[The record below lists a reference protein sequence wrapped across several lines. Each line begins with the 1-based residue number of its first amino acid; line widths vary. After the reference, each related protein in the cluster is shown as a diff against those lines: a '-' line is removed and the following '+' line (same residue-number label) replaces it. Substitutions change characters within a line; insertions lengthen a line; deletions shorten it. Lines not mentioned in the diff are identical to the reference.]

1 MKIFSTKVILL
12 FCVFLTFFNNESNSS
27 TIKIITKINNHVI
40 TNIDIDKENQYLL
53 ALNQNLEKLDKIE
66 QLKIAKDSVY
76 RETIKKIELLK
87 FIELN
92 KEDKIFDETI
102 KNIYLNLGMNSK
114 EEFKSYLKEKK
125 ISYDEVYKKIEIETM
140 WNQLIYSTYKDRII
154 INENDL
160 KKKIENSNK
169 QQKLYKLSEIVFN
182 FNSKEE
188 LDKIFKNIKTSI
200 SKIGFNETVLTYSIS
215 DSKNNNGSIDWINE
229 NSLSEKIVNELIN
242 LKIGEMTNPILIPSG
257 ALILRLDDLKIEK
270 KFFDKDKELE
280 KMINFEINSQ
290 LNNYSIAHYKKTKE
304 NLIINEF

>member
-1 MKIFSTKVILL
+1 MKIFSSKVILL

-140 WNQLIYSTYKDRII
+140 WNQLIYSIYKDRII

-270 KFFDKDKELE
+270 KSVDKDKELE

>member
-1 MKIFSTKVILL
+1 MKIFSSKVILL

-40 TNIDIDKENQYLL
+40 TNIDIEKENQYLL

-114 EEFKSYLKEKK
+114 EEFKSYLKKK

-160 KKKIENSNK
+160 KKK
-169 QQKLYKLSEIVFN
+169 L
-182 FNSKEE
+182 
-188 LDKIFKNIKTSI
+188 
-200 SKIGFNETVLTYSIS
+200 
-215 DSKNNNGSIDWINE
+215 
-229 NSLSEKIVNELIN
+229 KIVIN
-242 LKIGEMTNPILIPSG
+242 NKNY
-257 ALILRLDDLKIEK
+257 
-270 KFFDKDKELE
+270 
-280 KMINFEINSQ
+280 INFQ
-290 LNNYSIAHYKKTKE
+290 K
-304 NLIINEF
+304 

>member
-1 MKIFSTKVILL
+1 MKIFSSKVILL

-140 WNQLIYSTYKDRII
+140 WNQLIYSIYKDRII

-257 ALILRLDDLKIEK
+257 ARILRLDDLKIEK
-270 KFFDKDKELE
+270 KSVDKDKELE

-290 LNNYSIAHYKKTKE
+290 LNNYSIAHYKETKE